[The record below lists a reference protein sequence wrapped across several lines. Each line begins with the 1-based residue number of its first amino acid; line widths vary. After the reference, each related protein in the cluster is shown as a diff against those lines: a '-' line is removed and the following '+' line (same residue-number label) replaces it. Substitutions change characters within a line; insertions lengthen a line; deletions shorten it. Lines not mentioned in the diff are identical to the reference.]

1 MMMSE
6 TNVKRTVIPIKNTL
20 PSDLTDPNDPN
31 DVPEKEHKHCVSFLC
46 ILVVFI
52 SSLFCCITV

>member
-1 MMMSE
+1 MMMNE
-6 TNVKRTVIPIKNTL
+6 TNVKRTVIPIKNNL
-20 PSDLTDPNDPN
+20 PSDLTDSN